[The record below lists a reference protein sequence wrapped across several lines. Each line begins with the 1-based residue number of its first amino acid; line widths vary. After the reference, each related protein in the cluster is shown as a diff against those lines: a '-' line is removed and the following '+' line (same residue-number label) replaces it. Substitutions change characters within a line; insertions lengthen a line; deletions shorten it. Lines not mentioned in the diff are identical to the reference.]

1 MASDKLQFVQIP
13 DNVDYIEMMN
23 SATEAQAV
31 AAAFKAEREL
41 EKQAAPG
48 R

>member
-1 MASDKLQFVQIP
+1 M
-13 DNVDYIEMMN
+13 EMMN
-23 SATEAQAV
+23 AATEVQAV

-41 EKQAAPG
+41 EKQAAPA

>member
-1 MASDKLQFVQIP
+1 
-13 DNVDYIEMMN
+13 MMN
-23 SATEAQAV
+23 SATETQAV

>member
-1 MASDKLQFVQIP
+1 LQFVKVP

-23 SATEAQAV
+23 AATEVQAV

-41 EKQAAPG
+41 DKQVAPG

>member
-1 MASDKLQFVQIP
+1 
-13 DNVDYIEMMN
+13 MMN

-41 EKQAAPG
+41 ENQAAPG